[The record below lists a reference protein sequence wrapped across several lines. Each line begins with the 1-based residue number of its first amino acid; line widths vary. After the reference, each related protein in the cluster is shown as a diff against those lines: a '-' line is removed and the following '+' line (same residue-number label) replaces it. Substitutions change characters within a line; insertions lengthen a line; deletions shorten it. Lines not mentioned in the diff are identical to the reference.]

1 MSARSV
7 VSVGMTAIEV
17 VITAL
22 ILMAGLV
29 VLVVAELV
37 GWVFRS

>member
-1 MSARSV
+1 MSVRSV
-7 VSVGMTAIEV
+7 LSVGMTAIEV
-17 VITAL
+17 IITAL

>member
-1 MSARSV
+1 MSVRSV
-7 VSVGMTAIEV
+7 LSVGMTAIEV
-17 VITAL
+17 VVTAL